1 MLLLFYYS
9 GDIEFQSYVNKN
21 MAFLKIELK
30 QIQSNQLIILD
41 RLESLQLQLEDQPR
55 SSANKNFAINQLNEC
70 PLPIDNITDLQ
81 IFEDKIAGDNEFRT
95 CVVIFIICSS

>member
-1 MLLLFYYS
+1 
-9 GDIEFQSYVNKN
+9 

-55 SSANKNFAINQLNEC
+55 SSADKNCPINQLNEC

-81 IFEDKIAGDNEFRT
+81 IFEDKIAGDNEFKT
-95 CVVIFIICSS
+95 CVVILIICSN

>member
-1 MLLLFYYS
+1 
-9 GDIEFQSYVNKN
+9 

-55 SSANKNFAINQLNEC
+55 SSADKNFPINQLNEC

-95 CVVIFIICSS
+95 CVVIFIICSN